1 MALRLMRE
9 WMKYLKWILWF
20 VVATFIIALFFD
32 FGSINQFGRASG
44 QVAVSVGDEEITY
57 SEFRRSYQNLE
68 SRYRQMLGESYSAD
82 MIKRFNLPQ
91 QALDQLINRRI
102 LLLEADRIGI
112 LATDAE
118 VKQAILDYPVFQDA
132 SGKFIGRQRVKDILR
147 QNQMS
152 EQDFADAV
160 REDVVLEK
168 LNSVLAQTAYLSE
181 ADLEKAWRDQ
191 NEKAKLRYVYLP
203 ASVVAATPVTVSDGE
218 LQAYFDQN
226 TGKYRLAERRVADYV
241 LVDTGKLRAEMK
253 IDDAELRAN
262 YEQNRKE
269 YERPD
274 QIKARHILLRV
285 KPERDDAAT
294 LAAANAALARIR
306 GGEDFANVA
315 RQVSDDES
323 NAGRGG
329 DLGFFGR
336 GQMVKPFDDA
346 AWNAQVGELVG
357 PVKTDFGYHLIQVQE
372 KQAAGVQ
379 PFEQV
384 QAAIRARLV
393 NERVPQVAEARAKE
407 VARKLGEAKVKT
419 TEEMKAFA
427 EKEGLTFE
435 TTQPFGRDDNATGI
449 GRSVDFNAAV
459 FEKLSGDKISDP
471 IKIPRGWAIARL
483 NKVEAPR
490 MQELSEVREKVRS
503 EVLAQKH
510 RSMAKSRLDAV
521 RGQVAAGQKDL
532 AAAAKELGVE
542 VKESDSV
549 SRTANIEGVGSAQP
563 LVEAALGMEVGA
575 LSQPVETKEGAVLFE
590 VLERNRFEKSTFETQ
605 KAEIRKGEEEKR
617 LGQLTT
623 ALIEQRRR
631 DLAPQVDA
639 QLVEEFGLQSNPAA
653 RG

>member
-152 EQDFADAV
+152 EQEFADAV

-203 ASVVAATPVTVSDGE
+203 ASVVAATPVTVADGE

-294 LAAANAALARIR
+294 AAAANAALARIR

-315 RQVSDDES
+315 RQLSDDES

-329 DLGFFGR
+329 DLGYFGR

-384 QAAIRARLV
+384 QAAIRARLI

-407 VARKLGEAKVKT
+407 VARKLAEAKVKT
-419 TEEMKAFA
+419 PEEMKAFA

-490 MQELSEVREKVRS
+490 RQELSEVREKVRS

-510 RSMAKSRLDAV
+510 RAMAKSRLDAV

-532 AAAAKELGVE
+532 AAAAKDLGVE

-575 LSQPVETKEGAVLFE
+575 LSLPVETKEGAVLFE

>member
-152 EQDFADAV
+152 EQEFADAV

-203 ASVVAATPVTVSDGE
+203 ASVVAATPVTVADGE

-294 LAAANAALARIR
+294 AAAANAALARIR

-315 RQVSDDES
+315 RQLSDDES

-329 DLGFFGR
+329 DLGYFGR

-384 QAAIRARLV
+384 QAAIRARLI

-407 VARKLGEAKVKT
+407 VARKLAEAKVKT
-419 TEEMKAFA
+419 PEEMKAFA

-490 MQELSEVREKVRS
+490 RQELSEVREKVRS

-510 RSMAKSRLDAV
+510 RAMAKSRLDAV

-532 AAAAKELGVE
+532 AAAAKDLGVE